1 MNFEPVDC
9 CRWLEN
15 FSIYWLLPGPAVSV
29 LVGDGS
35 KTVVLEL
42 GS

>member
-1 MNFEPVDC
+1 MKFEPADC

-15 FSIYWLLPGPAVSV
+15 FSIYWLPPGPAVGV
-29 LVGDGS
+29 LPGGGS